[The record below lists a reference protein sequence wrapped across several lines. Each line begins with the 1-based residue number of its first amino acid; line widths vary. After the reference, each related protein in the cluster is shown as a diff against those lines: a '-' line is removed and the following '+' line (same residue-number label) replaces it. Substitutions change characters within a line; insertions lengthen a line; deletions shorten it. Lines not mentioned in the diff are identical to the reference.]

1 MNDFQKINSSN
12 YSPYTERIYNP
23 RINGN
28 NKLST
33 SLLIEN
39 NEKDK
44 IISNQKTRIYQLEQ
58 KEKDIDTINKKYNEL
73 QKDYDNINNYKNN
86 LEYEIKRKDNN
97 YNTDLSLLKSE
108 RDEIKFKYN
117 EINLKNKKLTSEN
130 DYLTREIEINKKEIE
145 RLTQKINDITN
156 NSKDLYDTNIQL
168 KNENKELNTIKINN
182 NKEIS
187 KLIEDNCRLSK
198 LCQELHISI
207 KNSQQDNE
215 NLNNVVNEQNI
226 TIDNLTKKLN
236 LQEENIKYL
245 NEKINDCEKIIENLK
260 RNIKDM
266 NIKIEEYERENQ
278 DLKENL
284 MKEKNIRMDEE
295 NRYKEIYNILMDKE
309 KQIDNLNKNYE
320 NLLIIQRNLNNENS
334 DIKIEIEKY
343 KNNCKLLSE
352 QNNNLINEIQNVIS
366 MHERVQN
373 KLIRK
378 DKIKQLLDD
387 NKNIIQQSLK
397 DINNNLSRH
406 IGANSF
412 I

>member
-156 NSKDLYDTNIQL
+156 NSKDLYDTNIHL